1 MWLYAK
7 LWDKRLMQN
16 ITLDERQKGFVLV
29 DGCFENVKILQ
40 QVIKE
45 QRRKR
50 KEYNVVFLDLA
61 KAFDTSQSI

>member
-45 QRRKR
+45 QRKKR
-50 KEYNVVFLDLA
+50 KEYKVVFLDLA

>member
-7 LWDKRLMQN
+7 LWDKQLMQN

-29 DGCFENVKILQ
+29 DGCFENIKILQ

-45 QRRKR
+45 QRKKR
-50 KEYNVVFLDLA
+50 KEYKVVFLDLA

>member
-29 DGCFENVKILQ
+29 DGCFENIKILQ

-45 QRRKR
+45 QRKKR
-50 KEYNVVFLDLA
+50 KEYKVVFLDLA

>member
-1 MWLYAK
+1 
-7 LWDKRLMQN
+7 MQN

-29 DGCFENVKILQ
+29 DGCFENIKILQ

-45 QRRKR
+45 QRKKR
-50 KEYNVVFLDLA
+50 KEYNIVFLDLA

>member
-1 MWLYAK
+1 
-7 LWDKRLMQN
+7 MQN

-45 QRRKR
+45 QRKKR
-50 KEYNVVFLDLA
+50 KEYKEVFLDLA